1 MQISS
6 SFGNDKDEE
15 VLLLIKTKLAATI
28 LGLSLLTACQ
38 YGAEEDTSFMHEN
51 GNTINVSDRT
61 DLYNE
66 EGVPNANDKGAS
78 FGFVRHQKSGI
89 PQDVAYT
96 PTPGMNREQVANT
109 ISSLSVQLP
118 NVNDVATLVTDEEVL
133 VAYDTDS
140 KDRNETADQV
150 KKTALSV
157 VPRYYHVYVSDNPNM
172 IQQIQAYS
180 PLDSTS
186 RDIDEILN
194 DTIHKMLESP
204 QGRAL
209 NKGENENG
217 EGYGEMNEDIDDDMK
232 DDYEKV
238 RYEKDKMQ

>member
-1 MQISS
+1 MVTI
-6 SFGNDKDEE
+6 KEEE
-15 VLLLIKTKLAATI
+15 VLIMIKTKLAI
-28 LGLSLLTACQ
+28 SIVGLSLLTACQ
-38 YGAEEDTSFMHEN
+38 YGAEEDSSFMHES

-66 EGVPNANDKGAS
+66 EGSPNANDKGAN

-89 PQDVAYT
+89 PQDIAYT
-96 PTPGMNREQVANT
+96 PTPGMDREAVANS

-133 VAYDTDS
+133 VAYETDS
-140 KDRNETADQV
+140 DNRFETADQV

-157 VPRYYHVYVSDNPNM
+157 IPRYYHVYVSDNPNM

-186 RDIDEILN
+186 RDIDEILT
-194 DTIHKMLESP
+194 DTINKMLESP

-209 NKGENENG
+209 NNGENANG

-232 DDYEKV
+232 DDYEKS
-238 RYEKDKMQ
+238 RYEKEKMQ

>member
-1 MQISS
+1 M
-6 SFGNDKDEE
+6 
-15 VLLLIKTKLAATI
+15 IKTKLAITV
-28 LGLSLLTACQ
+28 LCLCLLTACQ
-38 YGAEEDTSFMHEN
+38 YGAEEDTSLMHES

-66 EGVPNANDKGAS
+66 EGAPNANDKGAS

-89 PQDVAYT
+89 PQDVAYI
-96 PTPGMNREQVANT
+96 PTPGMDREKVANT

-140 KDRNETADQV
+140 KNRNDTADQV

-180 PLDSTS
+180 SLDSTS
-186 RDIDEILN
+186 RDIDEILS
-194 DTIHKMLESP
+194 DTIHKMLQSP

-209 NKGENENG
+209 NKGENANG
-217 EGYGEMNEDIDDDMK
+217 EGYGEVNEDIDDDMK
-232 DDYEKV
+232 DDYERA
-238 RYEKDKMQ
+238 RYEKEKMQ